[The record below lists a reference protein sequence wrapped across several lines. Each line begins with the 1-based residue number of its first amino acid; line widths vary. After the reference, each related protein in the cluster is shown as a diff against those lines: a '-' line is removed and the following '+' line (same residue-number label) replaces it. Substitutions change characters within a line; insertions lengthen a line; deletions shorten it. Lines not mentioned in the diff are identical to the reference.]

1 MKLNLNLP
9 ELEAA
14 ETALLAYLANEAN
27 HSSLNVTAFKAK
39 YCYTLNALAVVSKAR
54 GSNIKPQLED
64 VYDCLTFET
73 LYV

>member
-1 MKLNLNLP
+1 MKLNLNNP

-27 HSSLNVTAFKAK
+27 HSSLNVADFKAK
-39 YCYTLNALAVVSKAR
+39 YCYTLNALAVVGKAR

-64 VYDCLTFET
+64 IYDCLTFET
-73 LYV
+73 LYA

>member
-1 MKLNLNLP
+1 MKLNLNKP

-14 ETALLAYLANEAN
+14 EIALLSYLAHEAN
-27 HSSLNVTAFKAK
+27 HSSLSVAAFKAK
-39 YCYTLNALAVVSKAR
+39 YCYTLNALSVVSKAR

-64 VYDCLTFET
+64 AYDCLTFET